1 MQTNTHRDACTHTH
15 TVRFAGAPPSGSPG
29 RRGAV
34 GAQLGRAPWS
44 GPAGWTSGR
53 ASGTLIITFSVTH
66 TEPKE
71 TDKQIF
77 SLNRHSV
84 LWATFDGQLMSL
96 WKKRTVSLSDSV
108 FPVCLL
114 LSVCVVKGV
123 FVSFTRTVSASCSF
137 TCPASPT

>member
-1 MQTNTHRDACTHTH
+1 MQTNTHRNARTHMH
-15 TVRFAGAPPSGSPG
+15 TVRSTGVPPSGSPG

-34 GAQLGRAPWS
+34 GAQLGRALWS

-53 ASGTLIITFSVTH
+53 ASGTLIITFSITH

-71 TDKQIF
+71 TVYTSLRDARPDEDTDKQIF

-84 LWATFDGQLMSL
+84 LWVTFDGQLMSL

-108 FPVCLL
+108 FPVCLSPSFCL
-114 LSVCVVKGV
+114 CSNGCVC
-123 FVSFTRTVSASCSF
+123 FIH
-137 TCPASPT
+137 